1 MSSFTYIH
9 VDLNP
14 TIGVLQIGSLIGV
27 FLFGVVS
34 VQTYNYYAMYKEDGW
49 VNKALVWLHLMSGH
63 IALADFSIRLL
74 LFGTYLWQHIRR

>member
-1 MSSFTYIH
+1 MSSFTYVH

-34 VQTYNYYAMYKEDGW
+34 VQAYNYYALYKEDGW
-49 VNKALVWLHLMSGH
+49 ANKALVCCIQNFMSP
-63 IALADFSIRLL
+63 ILTF
-74 LFGTYLWQHIRR
+74 F